1 MASDLISVASVIK
14 ASIKPPKEGVLE
26 IFWAG
31 EHVDVQLWG
40 EWCIQGGQGR
50 SALFP
55 HTLVSAPLP
64 PAVPE
69 FYPFIINLV

>member
-1 MASDLISVASVIK
+1 MASDLISHASVIK

-31 EHVDVQLWG
+31 DVDVQLWG

-64 PAVPE
+64 PAFPE
-69 FYPFIINLV
+69 FYPLIMNLV